1 MIVCTNSGLYWWG
14 MIVCTNS
21 EPWALNAYSHPRFG
35 VKKDKYQHF
44 VFVVVVLFVFCSEC
58 FWCCCFICF
67 LLWVLLDLNVMPNQ
81 SVASCCFF
89 VIISI
94 EISVMLYQS
103 MLAFLLLL
111 HFDLSQIWCVML
123 FLFVVAT
130 FRPEPN
136 MMPHQSLLAFFFF
149 HFLFIATFWPKPNFM
164 PH

>member
-1 MIVCTNSGLYWWG
+1 MIVCG
-14 MIVCTNS
+14 
-21 EPWALNAYSHPRFG
+21 PWALNAYSHPRSG

-58 FWCCCFICF
+58 FCCCCFICF

-81 SVASCCFF
+81 SVASCLCFF

-111 HFDLSQIWCVML
+111 LHFNLSQIWCVML

-130 FRPEPN
+130 FWPEPN
-136 MMPHQSLLAFFFF
+136 MMPHQSCLAFFFLFFSF
-149 HFLFIATFWPKPNFM
+149 HCYILI
-164 PH
+164 